1 MICIDATHG
10 YAEIQICG
18 MTLYGAR
25 SYISRTGW
33 SLPSG
38 RECPLGIWGCA
49 PLYNKDNPRITKT
62 TPGTSRALT
71 IGTSTLMVKALLRS
85 LLRKRIHVALV
96 KAQPFA

>member
-1 MICIDATHG
+1 MG
-10 YAEIQICG
+10 RG
-18 MTLYGAR
+18 
-25 SYISRTGW
+25 RT
-33 SLPSG
+33 SPAPDG
-38 RECPLGIWGCA
+38 RFRVVENVRWVFGGVHP
-49 PLYNKDNPRITKT
+49 YITKT